1 MKEKKQ
7 RLILFLFLIAM
18 GSFANAQESLNATGG
33 NAAGDGGTV
42 AYSYGQLVYNTN
54 TDSQGSI
61 AQGVQQP
68 FEISTILGNEQYS
81 IHLSATI
88 YPNPAVSSLTLAIND
103 YNLDNLHYQL
113 FDINGRLIRNENISN
128 NATIVDMNQ
137 LQAAVYLLKVIE
149 KNKEIKTF
157 KVIKAQ

>member
-7 RLILFLFLIAM
+7 KLILVLFLIAI
-18 GSFANAQESLNATGG
+18 GSFANAQESLNAAGG

-54 TDSQGSI
+54 ADSQGSI

-68 FEISTILGNEQYS
+68 FEISTILGNEHYS

-88 YPNPAVSSLTLAIND
+88 YPNPTVSSLTLAIND
-103 YNLDNLHYQL
+103 YNLDNLQYQL
-113 FDINGRLIRNENISN
+113 FDVNGRLIRNENISN
-128 NATIVDMNQ
+128 TSTIIDMQQ

-149 KNKEIKTF
+149 KNKELKSF